1 MPSRRAANDRAVKKP
16 AAIRIRRAR
25 RGDLDALVALENG
38 VFTSDR
44 MSRRQLRHHLDNP
57 HALILIAV
65 RDGDVIAAA
74 VVFFHSSHRYARLYS
89 IAVAPSARG
98 GGLGETLLS
107 AIEKISRARRRDAMR
122 LEVREENKPAQ
133 RLYERL
139 GYRRIGIKRG
149 FYEDGHDALRYEKS
163 LTRA

>member
-1 MPSRRAANDRAVKKP
+1 LTRAVKK
-16 AAIRIRRAR
+16 AAPIRIRRAR

-44 MSRRQLRHHLDNP
+44 MSRRQLRHHLQNP
-57 HALILIAV
+57 HAEILVAA
-65 RDGDVIAAA
+65 RGGDVIAAA
-74 VVFFHSSHRYARLYS
+74 VAFFHSSHRSARLYS

-98 GGLGETLLS
+98 IGLGERLLS
-107 AIEKISRARRRDAMR
+107 AIERVSRSRRRDAIR
-122 LEVREENKPAQ
+122 LEVRADNKPAQ

-149 FYEDGHDALRYEKS
+149 FYEDGHDALRYEKR
-163 LTRA
+163 LARA